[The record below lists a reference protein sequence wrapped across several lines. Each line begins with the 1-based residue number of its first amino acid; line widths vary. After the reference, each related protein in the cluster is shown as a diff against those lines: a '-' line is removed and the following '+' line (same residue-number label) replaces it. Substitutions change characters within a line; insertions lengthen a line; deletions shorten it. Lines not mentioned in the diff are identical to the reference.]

1 VTTSLRDVQAVLLS
15 LFTDRTILM
24 GHSLESDLTAVKV
37 FVISYPHE
45 ILESITSLN
54 FYIFGCEFS
63 LFRSKQLVS

>member
-1 VTTSLRDVQAVLLS
+1 
-15 LFTDRTILM
+15 LM

-37 FVISYPHE
+37 FVISYLHE
-45 ILESITSLN
+45 FLESITSLN